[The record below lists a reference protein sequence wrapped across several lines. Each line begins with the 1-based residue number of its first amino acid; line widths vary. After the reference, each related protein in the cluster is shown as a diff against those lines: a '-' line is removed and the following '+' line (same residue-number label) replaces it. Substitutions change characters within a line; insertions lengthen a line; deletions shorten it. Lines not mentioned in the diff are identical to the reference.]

1 MYVDDGLLFAC
12 AEEWD
17 DVAKLLRA
25 RYSVCVEW
33 LTRSGLAVEADKT
46 ELLFFQKPYERNPM
60 PAPTRLILP
69 QPEINSYFTVQPVD
83 TLRYLG
89 FFINRRLKWEPH
101 VRIMC
106 NRARAS
112 IKALQVLGNS
122 IRGLSMANW
131 RLVLN
136 AVCLPVMTWGCQLWF
151 RQGGTKGLVKNLQQ
165 VQNEMVKVVT
175 GSFHTAPR
183 ETLLQ
188 VTRMLPMRHFLEKL
202 TYTSALRLYRLPQ
215 QSQLL
220 QRLGPSWCPM
230 DQHNLAI
237 PVQRTGHGNH
247 LTLLPEGV
255 DQPVNSRI
263 LRPTVLEALAQRVPS
278 WGPRVDV
285 VAVSP
290 WEVPNWAANLTYMGV
305 VRPHTRKAWIR
316 GSHDLL

>member
-1 MYVDDGLLFAC
+1 
-12 AEEWD
+12 
-17 DVAKLLRA
+17 
-25 RYSVCVEW
+25 
-33 LTRSGLAVEADKT
+33 
-46 ELLFFQKPYERNPM
+46 
-60 PAPTRLILP
+60 
-69 QPEINSYFTVQPVD
+69 
-83 TLRYLG
+83 
-89 FFINRRLKWEPH
+89 
-101 VRIMC
+101 MC

-122 IRGLSMANW
+122 ICGLSMANW

-188 VTRMLPMRHFLEKL
+188 VTRMLPMHHFLEKL
-202 TYTSALRLYRLPQ
+202 TYTSVLRLYRLPR

-230 DQHNLAI
+230 DQRNLPL
-237 PVQRTGHGNH
+237 PVQRMGHGNH

-263 LRPTVLEALAQRVPS
+263 LHPTVLEALAQRVPS
-278 WGPRVDV
+278 WGPRVDI

-290 WEVPNWAANLTYMGV
+290 WEVPNWAANLMYMGV

-316 GSHDLL
+316 DLTISCNGWNAMIIHTAACITTCVVCDLTECYIMVGTFTRRGLCLR